1 LKEELIGLLR
11 EAAGKVAAE
20 KGFHWE
26 DDLPVQVEVTRE
38 EKFGDL
44 SSNLA
49 MDLSS
54 RSGSPRIPPRELGEA
69 IVAALPVGGDLV
81 ERAEVAGPGFLNFFI
96 RRERWL
102 SALREVLVLGEEY
115 GRSDIGGGERVQ
127 VEFVSANPTGPL
139 HLGHGRGAAVGDILC
154 NILTATGYSVQKE
167 FYVNDAGRQIEMLAR
182 SVLARCRELLD
193 QESDFPEDGY
203 RGEYV
208 YDLAR
213 EAILKKGD
221 ALLSMP
227 EGELIEYMGE
237 FAPQIVLE
245 WIQRDLA
252 AFGVSFDRW
261 FSEKSLYRDGRW
273 EEIVGELKEKD
284 LLFTDEDA
292 LWFRSSRFGDEKDR
306 VVVKNDG
313 SRTYLASDILYHED
327 KFRRGFSRVINL
339 WGADHHGYVARMK
352 AVVQA
357 LGYSP
362 DALDVRLVQ
371 LVSLTRGGKAVAM
384 GKRQGEFTP
393 LADVVEEAG
402 KDAARFFFLMR
413 RCESSLEFDLD
424 LAKERSAENPV
435 FYVQYAHARIS
446 SIFRTRDEAGLPS
459 PAAGDLDLDPL
470 RLPEEMSLIKKVAL
484 YPDVLAACAR
494 GLEPHPLAQYL
505 IGLSKAFHSY
515 YNKVRVNTDDEKLS
529 HARLGMVQAV
539 RVVIRNALGIMGI
552 TAPEKM
558 EKQTLEGV
566 SR

>member
-1 LKEELIGLLR
+1 LKEELISLLR

-26 DDLPVQVEVTRE
+26 DDLPIQVEVTRE

-69 IVAALPVGGDLV
+69 IVAALRVDGDLV

-102 SALREVLVLGEEY
+102 SALREVLLRGEEY

-139 HLGHGRGAAVGDILC
+139 HLGHGRGAAVGDILSS
-154 NILTATGYSVQKE
+154 ILAATGYGVQRE

-221 ALLSMP
+221 ALLTMP
-227 EGELIEYMGE
+227 ESEAIEYLSE

-245 WIQRDLA
+245 WIRRDLS

-273 EEIVGELKEKD
+273 EEIVRELREKD
-284 LLFTDEDA
+284 LLFTEEDA

-306 VVVKNDG
+306 VVVKSDG

-327 KFRRGFSRVINL
+327 KFRRGFSRVIDL
-339 WGADHHGYVARMK
+339 WGADHHGYVPRMK

-371 LVSLTRGGKAVAM
+371 LVSLTRGGTAVAM
-384 GKRQGEFTP
+384 SKRQGEFTT
-393 LADVVEEAG
+393 LAEVVDEAG
-402 KDAARFFFLMR
+402 RDAARFFFLMR

-446 SIFRTRDEAGLPS
+446 SIFRTRDEKGLSS

-470 RLPEEMSLIKKVAL
+470 RLPEEMGLIKKIAL
-484 YPDVLAACAR
+484 YPDVLVACAR
-494 GLEPHPLAQYL
+494 GLEPHHLAQYL
-505 IGLSKAFHSY
+505 VGLASAFHSY
-515 YNKVRVNTDDEKLS
+515 YNKVRVITDDENLS

-539 RVVIRNALGIMGI
+539 GVVIRNALGIMGI

-558 EKQTLEGV
+558 
-566 SR
+566 